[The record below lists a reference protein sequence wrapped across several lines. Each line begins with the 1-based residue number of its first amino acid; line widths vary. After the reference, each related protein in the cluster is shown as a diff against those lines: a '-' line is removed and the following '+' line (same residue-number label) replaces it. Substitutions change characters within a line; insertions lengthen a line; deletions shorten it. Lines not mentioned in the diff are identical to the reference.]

1 MRFLGIFA
9 VADALAERDKDEFTR
24 ARLRKQARLR
34 HEETMELRR
43 LIKEFDDFA
52 DTLLPADNI
61 TDDNYPDCDGST
73 VASCCDGAVS
83 SWCDA
88 PNRPAGT

>member
-1 MRFLGIFA
+1 MRFLGMFA
-9 VADALAERDKDEFTR
+9 VADALAERDMDEFTR

-52 DTLLPADNI
+52 DTLLPADNV
-61 TDDNYPDCDGST
+61 TDDNYDYQRSQDPGC
-73 VASCCDGAVS
+73 
-83 SWCDA
+83 
-88 PNRPAGT
+88 R